1 MVVLALAA
9 GLCTA
14 CGDDPEETDADAGA
28 TPSNC
33 DAEPIELEGEA
44 AKFDMG
50 DLAEPIS
57 TSTDAGY
64 LVINARSDHAISDL
78 VIEFAD
84 VVTEAGFDQAGSE
97 DEGFEG
103 EVFFSR
109 GDVAAGMVKFT
120 ESDCPGL
127 VDVKISVLDDPAV
140 LPTG

>member
-1 MVVLALAA
+1 MALSAA
-9 GLCTA
+9 LCTA
-14 CGDDPEETDADAGA
+14 CGDDPDETDADAGSTA
-28 TPSNC
+28 ADCDPTPVELTG
-33 DAEPIELEGEA
+33 DAA
-44 AKFDMG
+44 RFDLG
-50 DLAEPIS
+50 DLAVPTGSFSE
-57 TSTDAGY
+57 DGY

-84 VVTEAGFDQAGSE
+84 VVAAAGFDQAGSE

-109 GDVAAGMVKFT
+109 GDVAAGLVKFT